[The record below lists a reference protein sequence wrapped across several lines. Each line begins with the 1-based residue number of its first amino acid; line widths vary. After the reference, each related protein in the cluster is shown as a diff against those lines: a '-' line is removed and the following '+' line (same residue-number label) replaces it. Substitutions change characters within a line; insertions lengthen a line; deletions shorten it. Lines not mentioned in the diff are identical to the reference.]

1 AGVGSIFMLHHVR
14 PARDAPFQP
23 NRHLE
28 VTPEFL
34 RAVLTHLRSRNI
46 DVVTMDELH
55 RRLTEGDFSRRL
67 ACFTFDDGYR
77 NNRDF
82 ALPVMREFAAPFTV
96 YVTSDFAQG
105 NGKLWWIALE
115 MVIAKAAMVEAA
127 IDGVATRIETSTL

>member
-1 AGVGSIFMLHHVR
+1 
-14 PARDAPFQP
+14 
-23 NRHLE
+23 
-28 VTPEFL
+28 
-34 RAVLTHLRSRNI
+34 
-46 DVVTMDELH
+46 
-55 RRLTEGDFSRRL
+55 
-67 ACFTFDDGYR
+67 DGYR

-127 IDGVATRIETSTL
+127 IDGVATRIETSTLAAKQAAFDRLHDWLRALPGRNDLAREIGAL